1 MKLLAIETSCDDAS
15 AAIVEANGTN
25 EPVKVLAERVAT
37 QVDIHN
43 QYGGVFPELA
53 AREHFATVLPTVE
66 AALKQYRP
74 DAGPRETLQSL
85 DGVAVTAGPGL
96 IGSLLIGVTVAQTLC
111 MACGKKLIPVNHMAG
126 HMFSTW
132 LDDSEMYVIPD
143 QKQGALNRESIQIMD
158 PRSRNSSESRMIN
171 QVPQFPAL
179 ALTVSGG
186 HTQLTWME
194 SLGEFEVLG
203 STVDDAAGEAFD
215 KVSVMLGLGYPG
227 GPKIQSAA
235 QAYDHGTEMP
245 RFPRPMIDEGPNF
258 SFSGLKTSVRYWL
271 DKNPGA
277 PVEAVAYEVQEA
289 ITDVLVAKVLKA
301 AQERNPKSIIL
312 AGGVAA
318 NARLREKLTNS
329 RANLSSSTGS
339 PVGETGS
346 RIQSSTWIPDQV
358 RNDEAPTLHIPSRFH
373 STDNAAMV
381 GAAAIAM
388 LEKGFEPVDPATV
401 AARSTW
407 PLENW

>member
-15 AAIVEANGTN
+15 AAIVEATGTN
-25 EPVKVLAERVAT
+25 EPVKVLAECVAT

-74 DAGPRETLQSL
+74 DADPRETLESL
-85 DGVAVTAGPGL
+85 DGIAVTAGPGL

-111 MACGKKLIPVNHMAG
+111 MVCGKKLIPVNHMAG
-126 HMFSTW
+126 HMFSVW
-132 LDDSEMYVIPD
+132 LNDSET
-143 QKQGALNRESIQIMD
+143 AT
-158 PRSRNSSESRMIN
+158 
-171 QVPQFPAL
+171 VPQFPAL

-186 HTQLTWME
+186 HTQLMWME
-194 SLGEFEVLG
+194 SLGKFEVLG

-245 RFPRPMIDEGPNF
+245 HFPRPMIDEGLNF

-277 PVEAVAYEVQEA
+277 PVAAVAYEVQEA
-289 ITDVLVAKVLKA
+289 ITDVLVAKVLRA
-301 AQERNPKSIIL
+301 AKDRNPKSIIL

-318 NARLREKLTNS
+318 NARLREKLLD
-329 RANLSSSTGS
+329 RISTSGIECA
-339 PVGETGS
+339 V
-346 RIQSSTWIPDQV
+346 
-358 RNDEAPTLHIPSRFH
+358 HIPSRFH

-388 LEKGFEPVDPATV
+388 LEKGFKPVDPATV

-407 PLENW
+407 PLENWC